1 MLDKWFRLKQNG
13 TNVWTEM
20 LAGCTTFA
28 TMAYI
33 LIIHPNY
40 MRVAGM
46 DATGVL
52 ISTALVSAII
62 TILMGVMSNCPI
74 ALAPGLASGAVMAY
88 SIVQAGIATWQVAL
102 GMSMISAIIFLLL
115 SIFNVRGK
123 VVEII
128 PKNIKIGISA
138 GLGLFIIRTAI
149 VNAGLMDSE
158 FRTFGDLTNPA
169 VQLAAISVVIC
180 LVLYFLRIRIN
191 NRVYRI
197 RSALLLS
204 IIISTVIGIFM
215 GVVKLP
221 ESIFTSGGFDSLRN
235 VAFKLD
241 FFGAFRPEYLAF
253 VLAFFVSDFFGT
265 LSTALALG
273 NQMGALDKDG
283 NFPAIGRIFLADAI
297 GSVVGAAMGVTV
309 VTSYAESASGI
320 ECGGRTGLANFATAA
335 LFILAIFFAPVFLMI
350 PTAATTPVLIIIGL
364 AMMQG
369 LKNVDYVPDEWIP
382 VGIMLISTLFYGIS
396 KGIGLGLIAY
406 CLVHFAFYLFDN
418 QRSKGQLPSWYM
430 VVFTVLTSIQFF
442 V

>member
-1 MLDKWFRLKQNG
+1 MLEKWFGLKKNG
-13 TNVWTEM
+13 TNVRTEM

-52 ISTALVSAII
+52 IATALVSAVI

-74 ALAPGLASGAVMAY
+74 ALAPGIASGAVMAY
-88 SIVQAGIATWQVAL
+88 SIVQPGLATWEVAL
-102 GMSMISAIIFLLL
+102 GMSMISAIIFFLL
-115 SIFNVRGK
+115 SVFNIRGK
-123 VVEII
+123 VVEVI
-128 PKNIKIGISA
+128 PKNLKIGISA

-149 VNAGLMDSE
+149 VNAGLMDSG
-158 FRTFGDLTNPA
+158 FRSFGDLSQPS
-169 VQLAAISVVIC
+169 VQLAAISILIC

-191 NRVYRI
+191 DRVYKI
-197 RSALLLS
+197 KSALLLS
-204 IIISTVIGIFM
+204 IIISTVLGIFM

-221 ESIFTSGGFDSLRN
+221 ESIFTSGGLSSLANVSFKFDL
-235 VAFKLD
+235 
-241 FFGAFRPEYLAF
+241 FGALRPEFLAF

-265 LSTALALG
+265 LSTAFALG
-273 NQMGALDKDG
+273 SQMGALDKDG
-283 NFPAIGRIFLADAI
+283 NFPAIGRIFLADSI

-320 ECGGRTGLANFATAA
+320 ESGGRTGLANFATAA

-364 AMMQG
+364 SMMQG

-382 VGIMLISTLFYGIS
+382 VGIMLISTLFYGLS

-406 CLVHFAFYLFDN
+406 CVVHFAYYLFDG
-418 QRSKGQLPSWYM
+418 QREKGKLPTWFM
-430 VVFTVLTSIQFF
+430 VVFTALTSIQFF

>member
-1 MLDKWFRLKQNG
+1 MLEKRFGLKRNG
-13 TNVWTEM
+13 TNIRTEL

-33 LIIHPNY
+33 LIVHPNY
-40 MRVAGM
+40 MRAAGM

-52 ISTALVSAII
+52 IASALISAVI
-62 TILMGVMSNCPI
+62 TILMGFLSNCPI
-74 ALAPGLASGAVMAY
+74 ALAPGLSSGAVMAY
-88 SIVQAGIATWQVAL
+88 SIVQPGIATWQIAI

-115 SIFNVRGK
+115 SIFNIRGK

-138 GLGLFIIRTAI
+138 GLGLFILRTAI

-158 FRTFGDLTNPA
+158 FRSFGDLSQAA
-169 VQLAAISVVIC
+169 VQLAAISILIC
-180 LVLYFLRIRIN
+180 LILYFLRIRIN
-191 NRVYRI
+191 GRVYRI

-204 IIISTVIGIFM
+204 IIISTVLGIFM
-215 GVVKLP
+215 GVVELP
-221 ESIFTSGGFDSLRN
+221 DSIFTSGGLDSLGN
-235 VAFKLD
+235 VVFKLD
-241 FFGAFRPEYLAF
+241 FLGALRPEYLAF

-273 NQMGALDKDG
+273 GQMGALDKDG
-283 NFPAIGRIFLADAI
+283 NFPAIGKIFLADAI
-297 GSVVGAAMGVTV
+297 GSVAGAAMGVTV

-320 ECGGRTGLANFATAA
+320 ECGGKTGLANMATAA
-335 LFILAIFFAPVFLMI
+335 LFLLAIFFAPVFLMI
-350 PTAATTPVLIIIGL
+350 PTAATTPVLLIIGL
-364 AMMQG
+364 SMMQG
-369 LKNVDYVPDEWIP
+369 LKNVDFVPEEWIP
-382 VGIMLISTLFYGIS
+382 VGIMLIATLFYGIA

-406 CLVHFAFYLFDN
+406 CVVRFACYLFDD
-418 QRSKGQLPSWYM
+418 QREKGQLPSWFM

>member
-1 MLDKWFRLKQNG
+1 MLEKWFGLKQNG
-13 TNVWTEM
+13 TNARTEV

-33 LIIHPNY
+33 LIVHPNY
-40 MRVAGM
+40 MRASGM

-52 ISTALVSAII
+52 IASALVSAVI

-74 ALAPGLASGAVMAY
+74 ALAPGISSGAVMAY
-88 SIVQAGIATWQVAL
+88 SIVQPGIATWQVAI

-123 VVEII
+123 VVEVI

-149 VNAGLMDSE
+149 VNAGLMDAE
-158 FRTFGDLTNPA
+158 FRSFGDLGDPA
-169 VQLAAISVVIC
+169 VRLAAISILLC
-180 LVLYFLRIRIN
+180 LVLYFLRIRVN
-191 NRVYRI
+191 GRVYKI
-197 RSALLLS
+197 RSALLIS
-204 IIISTVIGIFM
+204 IILSTVLGIFM
-215 GVVKLP
+215 GVVAIP
-221 ESIFTSGGFDSLRN
+221 ESIVTSGGFSSLKN
-235 VAFKLD
+235 VAFQLD
-241 FFGAFRPEYLAF
+241 FFGALRPEYLAF

-273 NQMGALDKDG
+273 SQMGALDENG

-297 GSVVGAAMGVTV
+297 GSVVGAAMSVTV

-350 PTAATTPVLIIIGL
+350 PTAATTPVLLIIGL
-364 AMMQG
+364 SMMQG
-369 LKNVDYVPDEWIP
+369 LKNVDFVPEEWIP
-382 VGIMLISTLFYGIS
+382 VGIMLIATLFYGIS
-396 KGIGLGLIAY
+396 KGIGLGMIAY
-406 CLVHFAFYLFDN
+406 CVVHFACHLFDDE
-418 QRSKGQLPSWYM
+418 REKGQLPSWFM
-430 VVFTVLTSIQFF
+430 VVFTALTSIQFF